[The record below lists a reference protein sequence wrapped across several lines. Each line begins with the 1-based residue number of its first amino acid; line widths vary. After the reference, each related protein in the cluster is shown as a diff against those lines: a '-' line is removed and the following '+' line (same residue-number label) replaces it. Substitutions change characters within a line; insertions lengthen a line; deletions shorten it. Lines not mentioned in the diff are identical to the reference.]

1 MKFQLRRLF
10 WAFFLSGSCFLA
22 TFLWSRSLVQT
33 VTNAG
38 SEQLA
43 QVTSTSDDAR
53 KKFSSSLQWLPIE
66 TGDWLL
72 DGDTVR
78 TSERSEIEIR
88 FLDNRSIKVDPNSTF
103 VIQKSKDEISLDLKE
118 GSVFIDAKNTAD
130 TKPTNLVLVAENK
143 RLDLSGSKT
152 QISKDKNSKGDIK
165 VNVLEGKSQIRDEK
179 GNVKD
184 LTSGQAVSLNKGGMR
199 VQEEIKIISPS
210 IKKDSDKTTLIYY
223 IDPETDTTVS
233 FRWKGTPKKDETVLM
248 VGENKDNMK
257 EKDHVPAGKE
267 NINTILTP
275 GNYVWK
281 LVSRNP
287 VTKQVTYDSA
297 IYKLSVQSRYSVLVL
312 APKNDDV
319 MIYDNVPLSVPLKWQ
334 KPNAYKSLMLDVS
347 KSPTM
352 SDSFIINS
360 RNVSNAQEF
369 ALTVNSEGDY
379 YWRVATKYEDMD
391 RPIYT
396 KIQKFR
402 VVKKEP
408 PKPPPSL
415 TWTDTK
421 EKQFYIDKPTM
432 TISWNAI
439 TRKEDITK
447 WKFEILNADLKPIVS
462 REMTELKF
470 VSDQIQPGNYKVT
483 VEPFDK
489 NGVSLGKTAPKNIE
503 ILEMP
508 LPKAPVINSQVI
520 KRNQNTNK
528 YYFENGVVNLQW
540 DYQSVVR
547 SYEVEIYSPVT
558 NKIEK
563 VSSKNSNLTYSGAM
577 SGLNPGSYQVKV
589 TPIDHYN
596 RRGPSS
602 ESFEFEVPNFT
613 TMSAPKL
620 KNLNIKQSGQ

>member
-22 TFLWSRSLVQT
+22 TFLWSRSLVQKIENT
-33 VTNAG
+33 G

-43 QVTSTSDDAR
+43 QVTATSEDSR
-53 KKFSSSLQWLPIE
+53 KKFSTSLQWLPIE

-72 DGDTVR
+72 DGDTIR
-78 TSERSEIEIR
+78 TSDRSEIEIR
-88 FLDNRSIKVDPNSTF
+88 FNDNRLIKVDPNSTF

-118 GSVFIDAKNTAD
+118 GSVFVDSKQATDAKTA
-130 TKPTNLVLVAENK
+130 NLVLVADNK
-143 RLDLSGSKT
+143 KLDLSGAKA
-152 QISKDKNSKGDIK
+152 QISKDKNSKGDVK
-165 VNVLEGKSQIRDEK
+165 VNVIEGKSQIRDEK

-184 LTSGQAVSLNKGGMR
+184 LTSGQAVSLNKNGMQ

-210 IKKDSDKTTLIYY
+210 IKKESDKTTLIYY

-248 VGENKDNMK
+248 VGENKDSLKSK
-257 EKDHVPAGKE
+257 ELIQPGKE
-267 NINTILTP
+267 NVNTILAP

-312 APKNDDV
+312 GPKTDEIF
-319 MIYDNVPLSVPLKWQ
+319 IYDNAPINISLKWQ
-334 KPNAYKSLMLDVS
+334 KPSAFKSLVLDVS

-352 SDSFIINS
+352 SDNFIVSS

-369 ALTVNSEGDY
+369 AMTINSEGEY
-379 YWRVATKYEDMD
+379 YWRVATKYEDME

-396 KIQKFR
+396 KVQKFR

-408 PKPPPSL
+408 PKPPPTL
-415 TWTDTK
+415 TWSNTV
-421 EKQFYIDKPTM
+421 EKQFYLDKPTI
-432 TISWNAI
+432 TINWDAL
-439 TRKEDITK
+439 TRKEDIAK
-447 WKFEILNADLKPIVS
+447 WKLEILNAESKSVLT
-462 REMTELKF
+462 REQTEIRF
-470 VSDQIQPGNYKVT
+470 VNDQMQPGNYKIT
-483 VEPFDK
+483 IEPFDK

-503 ILEMP
+503 LLEMP

-528 YYFENGVVNLQW
+528 YYFESGIVNLQW
-540 DYQSVVR
+540 DFQSAVR
-547 SYEVEIYSPVT
+547 SYEVEIYSPLT
-558 NKIEK
+558 NKVEK
-563 VSSKNSNLTYSGAM
+563 VISRQNALQYSGGQ
-577 SGLNPGSYQVKV
+577 SGLNPGSYQVKI
-589 TPIDHYN
+589 TPIDQHN

-602 ESFEFEVPNFT
+602 ESFEFEVPSST